1 VLVTSPSRPT
11 ETSHLRRGSLGN
23 AESGRPRR
31 DTTTTT
37 TSSEL
42 SSENEFDSAFFQ
54 RKPLSSRRARA
65 SRLLSERIQE
75 DEREGDQSLDEEVDP
90 DDDSDSTLSSA
101 FVGSVDSVSILGLQ
115 NHIGDSILSKL
126 PELGR
131 PGTPQKTSPK
141 KQRAAPTPLQKL
153 SGPRPVSMIAPVSML
168 SQALRGKSKAPET
181 DPFAK
186 FSTLSAAKA
195 APSKD
200 SRPLHI
206 KIYAPN
212 STNPNKPFEL
222 ILLRNS
228 ESKAVTVAEAIGFAL
243 YRYNEEKIE
252 PKIIGE
258 KANVNRWNFR
268 MVEDGEVEY
277 DFPALTRLSAM
288 SDFTSNNNRGVRG
301 RSREKPWD
309 EFALVEASEKE
320 FKDNEAA
327 TPQLGKDTS
336 SSSQETVI
344 AAPLPIPAPS
354 YITQSSVASPSPSP
368 TPYRNPITGP
378 AFPTAMVMAR
388 KDSIPLDAPAPTAP
402 RAIPRN
408 GLPKTLKIRF
418 TDENAVTRTTLIE
431 VTTDTYLAEVFDQA
445 CNRLH
450 VEKALYVLKVSG
462 TNTIVPHDRTVEAL
476 GDRADLDLQRR
487 RFIGDGF
494 SGLSGSPGSNSP
506 NAPLL
511 IAQAG
516 TPKKGKSSKLATT
529 AAVLATQNRDATLFN
544 MSSTANYKRYNVVRK
559 QPMSFSSSS
568 ARIIMLDGDF
578 MHIMPSEGPK
588 AMWEMTQGKVTTVP
602 FSSVVGCKVSRKHPR
617 MFCVTVFK
625 ERESKRYDFESGTPD
640 EAAEIVEE
648 IRKGMENS
656 KPERLLEFG
665 F

>member
-1 VLVTSPSRPT
+1 M
-11 ETSHLRRGSLGN
+11 G
-23 AESGRPRR
+23 
-31 DTTTTT
+31 
-37 TSSEL
+37 
-42 SSENEFDSAFFQ
+42 DS
-54 RKPLSSRRARA
+54 
-65 SRLLSERIQE
+65 LLSKI
-75 DEREGDQSLDEEVDP
+75 
-90 DDDSDSTLSSA
+90 
-101 FVGSVDSVSILGLQ
+101 
-115 NHIGDSILSKL
+115 
-126 PELGR
+126 PELAR

-141 KQRAAPTPLQKL
+141 KLRAVPTPLQKL
-153 SGPRPVSMIAPVSML
+153 SGPRPVSVIAPVSML

-195 APSKD
+195 PPSKD
-200 SRPLHI
+200 SKPLHI
-206 KIYAPN
+206 KIYAPS
-212 STNPNKPFEL
+212 STTSSKPFEL
-222 ILLRNS
+222 ILLRTTV
-228 ESKAVTVAEAIGFAL
+228 SKAVTVAEAIGFAL

-252 PKIIGE
+252 PKLTGE

-268 MVEDGEVEY
+268 MVDDGEVEY
-277 DFPALTRLSAM
+277 DFPALGRLSAM
-288 SDFTSNNNRGVRG
+288 SDFTSNNNRGARG

-320 FKDNEAA
+320 FRDNEAA
-327 TPQLGKDTS
+327 TPQYSKDATS
-336 SSSQETVI
+336 STQESASTV
-344 AAPLPIPAPS
+344 PLQVPTPS
-354 YITQSSVASPSPSP
+354 FTTQSSVVSPSP
-368 TPYRNPITGP
+368 TPIPYRNPITGP
-378 AFPTAMVMAR
+378 AFPLSVTMAR
-388 KDSIPLDAPAPTAP
+388 KDSMPLDAPAPTVP
-402 RAIPRN
+402 RVTPRS

-418 TDENAVTRTTLIE
+418 TDENVVTRTTLIE

-450 VEKALYVLKVSG
+450 VEKALYVFKVSG

-511 IAQAG
+511 IAQGG
-516 TPKKGKSSKLATT
+516 TPRKAKSSRLATT
-529 AAVLATQNRDATLFN
+529 AAVLATQNRDATLFGAN
-544 MSSTANYKRYNVVRK
+544 STANYKRYNVVRK

-568 ARIIMLDGDF
+568 ARIIMLDGEF

-588 AMWEMTQGKVTTVP
+588 AMWEMTQGKVTTIP

-625 ERESKRYDFESGTPD
+625 ERESKRYDFEAITPD

-648 IRKGMENS
+648 IRKGMETS